1 MMCNTGKPDRVIH
14 GVLGMATIGAG
25 VALSSVVLGVLG
37 AVPLLTGMSGFC
49 PLYAMLGLD
58 SGCVKG

>member
-1 MMCNTGKPDRVIH
+1 MMCNTGKPDRVIR

-58 SGCVKG
+58 SGCTKG